1 MKAMI
6 LAAGI
11 GSRLQP
17 LTNTCPKPLI
27 SVAGKPLIVYHLE
40 KLAKAGF
47 KDIVI
52 NVHHL
57 GDKIIE
63 ALGTGEKW
71 NVSIAYSKESTLLE
85 TGGGICTAL
94 PLLGSEPFALIN
106 GDIWTD
112 FDFANLPKTIKS
124 MAHLI
129 LIDNPEHNIKGDF
142 TLAKNCLLSRST
154 SSAEKTYTYSGIA
167 VLDPN
172 LFEGHEANTPFKLS
186 PILDNARVANLLE
199 GEYYS
204 GKWEDVG
211 TLARLDALNTA
222 LTLPL

>member
-6 LAAGI
+6 LAAGK
-11 GSRLQP
+11 GTRLQP
-17 LTNTCPKPLI
+17 LTDTCPKPLI
-27 SVAGKPLIVYHLE
+27 KVGGKSLIVYHLE
-40 KLAKAGF
+40 NLKKAGF

-57 GDKIIE
+57 SEQIIA
-63 ALGTGEKW
+63 ALGTGEQW
-71 NVSIAYSKESTLLE
+71 GLSITYSKETTLLE

-94 PLLGSEPFALIN
+94 PLLGTEPFLIVN

-112 FDFANLPKTIKS
+112 FDFAKLPKTIKS

-129 LIDNPEHNIKGDF
+129 LIDNPEHNLKGDF
-142 TLAKNCLLSRST
+142 TLGNNKRLNRAT
-154 SSAEKTYTYSGIA
+154 SSLDKTYTYSGIA
-167 VLDPN
+167 ILDPN
-172 LFEGHEANTPFKLS
+172 LFEGCDSHTPFKLS

-204 GKWEDVG
+204 GKWTDVG
-211 TLARLDALNTA
+211 TLSRLEL
-222 LTLPL
+222 LEKELSH